1 VLHIEKILHI
11 GLKYFVVVSLS
22 FLVFL
27 FFVFLGF
34 FLGQVP
40 LKHYLMKNICFVI
53 KIIIPRGIVC
63 LFITAPLTIKRYS
76 R

>member
-1 VLHIEKILHI
+1 MLHIEKILHI

-34 FLGQVP
+34 FCFFFFKEVVSC
-40 LKHYLMKNICFVI
+40 LKSIYIELLKWLWFDHE
-53 KIIIPRGIVC
+53 
-63 LFITAPLTIKRYS
+63 
-76 R
+76 